1 MRAPEPYWYL
11 ASYPKSGNTWCRVFI
26 TELRRLAGLDSAEA
40 TAAAKHE
47 EQELRLN
54 SDLAT
59 GSIVSSRHWLDDQLG
74 IDSSD
79 LSWAELDKL
88 RGRAGHQQALYA
100 DCLRYHKVHDAFMS
114 PDSGGRP
121 VVPVEGCRGAV
132 VVIRHP
138 ADVAV
143 SLSHFFSWPLERCVT
158 FLLDE
163 QASLCLSSKR
173 GGQQVRQFMGTWA
186 CQVHS
191 WVDQQQIPT
200 LMLRYEDLLA
210 EPQLQFSQLARFLEL
225 PEQPELI
232 AEAVRNTSFQKL
244 QAKEDKEGGFSERPD
259 GCDRFFRSGRSGEGR
274 EQLTNEQL
282 GQLEEAF
289 ESTLSRFGYGKT
301 KAINRPKD
309 HLQTSPQRRKNP
321 PSPPTKAPEQSP

>member
-1 MRAPEPYWYL
+1 MSISEPYWYL

-40 TAAAKHE
+40 TAAAQQE

-54 SDLAT
+54 RDLAT
-59 GSIVSSRHWLDDQLG
+59 GSIVSSRDWLDDQLG

-79 LSWAELDKL
+79 LSWAELDKV
-88 RGRAGHQQALYA
+88 RGRAGHQRALY
-100 DCLRYHKVHDAFMS
+100 DECLRYHKVHDAFVS
-114 PDSGGRP
+114 PDSAGRP

-143 SLSHFFSWPLERCVT
+143 SLSHFFSWPLERCLA

-163 QASLCLSSKR
+163 QAGLCRSSKR

-186 CQVHS
+186 NHVHS
-191 WVDQQQIPT
+191 WLDQQEIPV
-200 LMLRYEDLLA
+200 LLLRYEDLLA
-210 EPQLQFSQLARFLEL
+210 KPQSQFSQLASFLEL
-225 PEQPELI
+225 PKQPEFI

-244 QAKEDKEGGFSERPD
+244 QSKEEKEGGFSERPD
-259 GCDRFFRSGRSGEGR
+259 GCHRFFRSGRSGEGR
-274 EQLTNEQL
+274 EQLTCEQL
-282 GQLEEAF
+282 SQLDKAF
-289 ESTLSRFGYGKT
+289 ESTLRRFGYDRTTATKKT
-301 KAINRPKD
+301 
-309 HLQTSPQRRKNP
+309 
-321 PSPPTKAPEQSP
+321 